1 MVNWRHGRPRDGAEH
16 LRRALA
22 VRPDLP
28 AAHNGLGLCLAQ
40 LGDHDGALR
49 QYELALILKP
59 DRSARAIQSGHA
71 TAPPR
76 PLCRWLGRIRVAPWA
91 SGQLTW
97 PTIPRP
103 RWDGSPLNGRG
114 LLIHTEQGVGDVLMF
129 LRFLPRIKQGPG
141 DRLVFACQ
149 KALQPLLRNIPW
161 VDSWFPI
168 DGAGSAINFDVYLP
182 MLSLPAVLGIGAAD
196 IPHPV
201 PYVSPDMALVDKW
214 RPTIAALPGLKI
226 GICWQGS
233 PTFKGDQ
240 FRSIPLAEFAPL
252 AQVPGVTL
260 VSLQKHEGE
269 GQSEP
274 NRAEVPVTVLSG
286 LDATA
291 PFMDTAAVM
300 EHLG

>member
-1 MVNWRHGRPRDGAEH
+1 MVDWRHGRPRDGAEH

-49 QYELALILKP
+49 QYDLALLLKP
-59 DRSARAIQSGHA
+59 DHPHARFNRAMQLL
-71 TAPPR
+71 R
-76 PLCRWLGRIRVAPWA
+76 RGRYADGWVEYEWRWA

-103 RWDGSPLNGRG
+103 RWDGSSLNGRG
-114 LLIHTEQGVGDVLMF
+114 LLIHTEQGVGNVLMF
-129 LRFLPRIKQGPG
+129 LRFLPRIKQSPG

-168 DGAGSAINFDVYLP
+168 DEPGAINFDVYLP
-182 MLSLPAVLGIGAAD
+182 MLSLPAVLGVGAAD

-201 PYVSPDMALVDKW
+201 PYVSPDPVLVEKW

-233 PTFKGDQ
+233 PTFKGAQ

-252 AQVPGVTL
+252 RRSPA
-260 VSLQKHEGE
+260 
-269 GQSEP
+269 
-274 NRAEVPVTVLSG
+274 
-286 LDATA
+286 
-291 PFMDTAAVM
+291 
-300 EHLG
+300 

>member
-1 MVNWRHGRPRDGAEH
+1 MQLLRRGRYADGWVDYESRHGRRANSPGRPFRDRGGT
-16 LRRALA
+16 
-22 VRPDLP
+22 
-28 AAHNGLGLCLAQ
+28 AA
-40 LGDHDGALR
+40 
-49 QYELALILKP
+49 
-59 DRSARAIQSGHA
+59 RS
-71 TAPPR
+71 
-76 PLCRWLGRIRVAPWA
+76 
-91 SGQLTW
+91 
-97 PTIPRP
+97 
-103 RWDGSPLNGRG
+103 NGRG

-168 DGAGSAINFDVYLP
+168 DRAGAAINFDVYLP

-269 GQSEP
+269 GQIGTESCRGP
-274 NRAEVPVTVLSG
+274 RDSAFWTGRDCPIHGHGRGHGTLRLRAGNDLPGILSFG
-286 LDATA
+286 LDS
-291 PFMDTAAVM
+291 
-300 EHLG
+300 